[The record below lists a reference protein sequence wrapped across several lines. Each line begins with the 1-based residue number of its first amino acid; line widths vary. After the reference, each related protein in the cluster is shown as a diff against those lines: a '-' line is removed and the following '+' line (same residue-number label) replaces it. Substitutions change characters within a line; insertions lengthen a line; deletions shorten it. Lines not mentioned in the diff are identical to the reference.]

1 MTSLLRNERCGI
13 LFWNKKKAPELSA
26 PSGIGAADFAGAGT
40 PLKFNSVDFRDGQQS
55 LFATRLTTADMI
67 PLLEQMDA
75 VGYDSMEMWGGAT
88 FDVAVRFLKD
98 DPWERVRTFKKYVK
112 KTPLKMVLRGQNLVG
127 YKAYPDDV
135 VEAFIAQAAEAGI
148 DVFLTFDAL
157 QDLRNCETAFKAIK
171 KAGKKIE
178 GSVQYNV
185 SPFHTTEVFVQNA
198 LEQEQMGASL
208 MHVEDMAGLM
218 TPEAAYELITA
229 LKKALKIPVHLHCH
243 CTGGMAEMA
252 YWEAIRAGV
261 DGLDVCVSSMSMGP
275 SLPPIESYLAALKG
289 TSRDPKIDL
298 GQFADINKKF
308 AELRRKYADFGTKLV
323 GVDVGCLQHQIPGG
337 MLSNLTSQ
345 LKEQHAEDK
354 FYDVLEEV
362 PRVRKDLGEPPL
374 VTPSSQIVGTQAVF
388 NVLMGERYKVAT
400 KETKDVLLGK
410 YGQTVKPF
418 NPEVVDKVLGDEKK
432 NAITCRPADLLEPEL
447 DKIEAE
453 MKQWKQQDED
463 VLSYALFPQ
472 VATEFFKYREAQ
484 QKKVDATIADTKN
497 GAYPV

>member
-88 FDVAVRFLKD
+88 FDVAV
-98 DPWERVRTFKKYVK
+98 
-112 KTPLKMVLRGQNLVG
+112 

-252 YWEAIRAGV
+252 YWESIRAGV

-337 MLSNLTSQ
+337 MLSNLESQ
-345 LKEQHAEDK
+345 LTAMKL
-354 FYDVLEEV
+354 YDRLPEVLEEAT
-362 PRVRKDLGEPPL
+362 RVRADMGYPPL
-374 VTPSSQIVGTQAVF
+374 ATPSSQMCGAQATT
-388 NVLMGERYKVAT
+388 NVLTGNRYAMVSR
-400 KETKDVLLGK
+400 ELKDYCRGLYGRPPGPIDPTLLEK
-410 YGQTVKPF
+410 A
-418 NPEVVDKVLGDEKK
+418 LGDEKP
-432 NAITCRPADLLEPEL
+432 AFIRPGDQLAPGMDTAR
-447 DKIEAE
+447 AE
-453 MKQWKQQDED
+453 VGSLARTEED
-463 VLSYALFPQ
+463 IVTYALFPGY
-472 VATEFFKYREAQ
+472 APDFLKAKYSLQ
-484 QKKVDATIADTKN
+484 
-497 GAYPV
+497 

>member
-1 MTSLLRNERCGI
+1 MFFSHKEV
-13 LFWNKKKAPELSA
+13 PYY
-26 PSGIGAADFAGAGT
+26 AGNPH
-40 PLKFNSVDFRDGQQS
+40 PLQFNSVEFRDGQQS
-55 LFATRLTTADMI
+55 LFATRMTTDEMI
-67 PLLEQMDA
+67 PLLEEMDE
-75 VGYDSMEMWGGAT
+75 VGFATMEMWGGAT

-374 VTPSSQIVGTQAVF
+374 VTPSSQIVGTQAVL
-388 NVLMGERYKVAT
+388 NVLMGERYKMVP
-400 KETKDVLLGK
+400 KESKKIMLGEF
-410 YGQTVKPF
+410 GQTVKPF
-418 NPEVVDKVLGDEKK
+418 NPEVQKKIIGDETP
-432 NAITCRPADLLEPEL
+432 ITCRPADLIAPQMPQFEKEC
-447 DKIEAE
+447 A
-453 MKQWKQQDED
+453 QWKQQDED
-463 VLSYALFPQ
+463 VLSYALFPA
-472 VATEFFKYREAQ
+472 VAKEFFQYREAQ
-484 QKKVDATIADTKN
+484 QKKVDVTVADKEN
-497 GAYPV
+497 KAYPV